1 MSDATADTLPLI
13 TDPLESARAI
23 GLRYVSDAEPGL
35 RRERDGA
42 GFVYRDA
49 AGELVTTPRVLARI
63 DALRI
68 PPAWDEVWIC
78 RRADGHLQATGRDAR
93 GRKQYR

>member
-1 MSDATADTLPLI
+1 MSDAAADTLPLI

-23 GLRYVSDAEPGL
+23 GLRYISDAEPGL

-42 GFVYRDA
+42 VFVYRDA
-49 AGELVTTPRVLARI
+49 AGELVTTPHVTTPRVPARI

-68 PPAWDEVWIC
+68 PPTGPTTWP
-78 RRADGHLQATGRDAR
+78 RPRPRQAPG
-93 GRKQYR
+93 